1 MAAFGSIL
9 APAVK
14 DHRSEICDNVL
25 PSEQSG
31 KNQAMNDLESIR
43 INGDRLWSRL
53 MHMAQVGATPAGGCN
68 RQALTDEDVEGREL
82 FISWCRQAGCD
93 VRIDEIGNIFARRPG
108 TGHDSPA
115 VMTGSHLD
123 TQPTGGRF
131 DGIYGVLAG
140 LEVIETLND
149 RGIPTRHPIDVV
161 VWTNEEGCRFDTA
174 MMGSA
179 VWSGNLPLEE
189 AYALRD
195 QDGHSVLEELD
206 RGGHRGRFPA
216 TPGSVKAAFEAH
228 IEQGPV
234 LEQGG
239 ESIGIVTGVQH
250 MSRHRVVIEGQ
261 EAHAG
266 PTPMALRKDPVMALA
281 STLPKLYALAEA
293 HGPDGRVTIGCIK
306 TLPGSSNTVP
316 GRLVYTVDIR
326 HPEEAQYIAMLGE
339 LREYIAASCGEFG
352 LSWHHDCFWQSPGL
366 TFHKECIQA
375 VRTAV
380 EIVGLSHRDMISG
393 AGHDAC
399 NLASRVP
406 ASMIFIP
413 CENGISHNEA
423 ESIKTEA
430 ATAGANVLLHAM
442 LHQARGDVQRA

>member
-14 DHRSEICDNVL
+14 DHRIGICNNGL
-25 PSEQSG
+25 PSGQSG
-31 KNQAMNDLESIR
+31 KQETMRDLDSIR
-43 INGDRLWSRL
+43 INGNRLWSRL
-53 MHMAQVGATPAGGCN
+53 MRMAQVGATPAGGCN

-82 FISWCRQAGCD
+82 FISWCIQADCD

-108 TGHDSPA
+108 TSTDSPA

-149 RGIPTRHPIDVV
+149 LGIPTRHPLDVV

-179 VWSGNLPLEE
+179 VWSGKLPLEE
-189 AYALRD
+189 AYELRD
-195 QDGHSVLEELD
+195 QAGHSVLEELE
-206 RGGHRGRFPA
+206 RGGQRGSFPV
-216 TPGSVKAAFEAH
+216 TPGPVKAAFETH

-234 LEQGG
+234 LEQGS

-266 PTPMALRKDPVMALA
+266 PTPMTMRKDPVMALSA
-281 STLPKLYALAEA
+281 TLPRLYALANK
-293 HGPDGRVTIGCIK
+293 HGPDGRVTIGCID

-316 GRLVYTVDIR
+316 GRLEYTVDIR
-326 HPEEAQYIAMLGE
+326 HPEEARYTAMLVE
-339 LREYIAASCGEFG
+339 LRDCIATCCDDLG
-352 LSWHHDCFWQSPGL
+352 LAWHHDCFWESPGV
-366 TFHKECIQA
+366 TFDRVCIDA

-380 EIVGLSHRDMISG
+380 EITGVSHRDMISG

-399 NLASRVP
+399 NLASQVP
-406 ASMIFIP
+406 TSMIFIP
-413 CENGISHNEA
+413 CEGGISHNEA
-423 ESIKTEA
+423 ESIDPGM

-442 LHQARGDVQRA
+442 LHQARAEV